1 MIELIWIYSG
11 HMIRSFR
18 AAEID
23 VHHEPLAPEQVMSG
37 EVTTAEAE
45 VDAVDHLEV
54 GVWEHSVGTSTAT
67 EIAEVFVV
75 IAGRGR
81 ITDSE
86 GAIIELEPGVVG
98 VLPAG
103 ARTTWEVTEPIRK
116 VWITAG

>member
-1 MIELIWIYSG
+1 
-11 HMIRSFR
+11 MIRSFR
-18 AAEID
+18 AADID
-23 VHHEPLAPEQVMSG
+23 IVHEPLAPEHVVYG
-37 EVTTAEAE
+37 EVSTAEVE
-45 VDAVDHLEV
+45 VDAVAHLEV

-86 GAIIELEPGVVG
+86 GAIIELAPGVVG

-103 ARTTWEVTEPIRK
+103 ARTTWEITEPIRK
-116 VWITAG
+116 VWITSG